1 MSGSKR
7 NGGVKEG
14 DIEDRRGYGLS
25 GLSIGKN
32 GLEQPLRG
40 LDWKLA
46 KENQEKKESIR
57 FF

>member
-46 KENQEKKESIR
+46 KENQEKK
-57 FF
+57 